1 MFAPLLLPGMWEN
14 SREETRYL
22 WLLQGSSFPVE
33 VLNQM
38 LPLVPFLSSI
48 AAAESG
54 DQTEA
59 AYSSTP
65 YYSLSAVLVERLPI
79 HETLGSVKKQSEPE
93 HNPHEHTQLVRLPHL

>member
-1 MFAPLLLPGMWEN
+1 MFASLPLPGMLWEN
-14 SREETRYL
+14 STEETRYS

-33 VLNQM
+33 ALNQT

-48 AAAESG
+48 AAAKSE

-65 YYSLSAVLVERLPI
+65 CYSSAALVERLPI
-79 HETLGSVKKQSEPE
+79 HETLGSAKKA
-93 HNPHEHTQLVRLPHL
+93 V